1 MNKKKL
7 KDNIKRIYN
16 VILLL
21 ASVGILGAAVMI
33 IHENEEKSIA
43 EQKQYETISVQMI
56 EKQLNI
62 SEDFIYNLVANNT
75 DYPVIT
81 SENDNQRTLALVKI
95 NEYMTR
101 ETVLNNSVYYF
112 FLYDTQR
119 NSWVSRVGVN
129 GNNNEIVYL
138 KDYIKTTINGE
149 KAAGYNWKLC
159 NIHGNDYLIYIYR
172 DGDVYVGAVAD
183 VNYLLNDIESITDN
197 SIFLYDAGDSSA
209 EPESVVEEGW
219 HLFQGKLYY
228 VFLRPTGGNFCS
240 YDYILR
246 CKKYH
251 DRLRMDI
258 IYNHCGVYRSTDSG
272 DVVQISYLS
281 YGDGSY

>member
-62 SEDFIYNLVANNT
+62 SEDLIYNLVANNT

-95 NEYMTR
+95 SEYMTR

-159 NIHGNDYLIYIYR
+159 NIHGNDYLIYIYTEM
-172 DGDVYVGAVAD
+172 GMFMS
-183 VNYLLNDIESITDN
+183 EQWQMS
-197 SIFLYDAGDSSA
+197 
-209 EPESVVEEGW
+209 
-219 HLFQGKLYY
+219 
-228 VFLRPTGGNFCS
+228 
-240 YDYILR
+240 
-246 CKKYH
+246 
-251 DRLRMDI
+251 I
-258 IYNHCGVYRSTDSG
+258 IY
-272 DVVQISYLS
+272 
-281 YGDGSY
+281 